1 VSIELEH
8 LEAGRFTVD
17 LQPDTPNSI
26 RDALDPRTSRG
37 GHAFALTVV
46 TPLHIPVGSISDSG
60 LLERALYAG
69 VTFGVGQDRQS
80 VFGYGPLKLLGD
92 DDGGVMW
99 VASNFTDTGLTMSS
113 ALTDYVFNGA
123 GAIDRGNGLFKG
135 DFPADATT
143 FSMRFRAG
151 QTPRQNLAW
160 LCARGPGGPYE
171 HRVNPDCSVDTDTA
185 ANLFRSGE
193 VLLVDEGGPD
203 PFIDGLTA
211 DLSVD
216 GIDVENFV
224 TEQYVDWDGD
234 GASMGSA
241 VNSVPAGW
249 DSPDGDPIQW
259 RGYQRGTPKTRLRD
273 PDDIDKTFAY
283 INANQAAAN
292 LQAARMADQKA
303 NHRLNVTAEIDVHDP
318 TRFIVP
324 GDWAYV
330 EDRRLGLYDT
340 SNQVPAAPT
349 CREYGDPVPA
359 GVRVLPAPFGRV
371 ADRLLPLCRLR
382 GQRLRH
388 PTRDPRPFHPP
399 AGTGPACDPPRQP
412 ATGPAGRLP
421 EPRRLRCR
429 STLHQ

>member
-340 SNQVPAAPT
+340 SNQVRFRGQTRFPQLLRAVSMEIP
-349 CREYGDPVPA
+349 CRPEYGYYLRLSDGSLIDFSRYVA
-359 GVRVLPAPFGRV
+359 YEDNGCVIQLGTRGRFTRRRARARHVTRHANRQRARLAVYLNRVG
-371 ADRLLPLCRLR
+371 
-382 GQRLRH
+382 
-388 PTRDPRPFHPP
+388 
-399 AGTGPACDPPRQP
+399 
-412 ATGPAGRLP
+412 
-421 EPRRLRCR
+421 
-429 STLHQ
+429 